1 MIAAELITEIAQV
14 LEDKKV
20 MFGEILGL
28 APELMKVPTF
38 VASMPYAIDEIKAGI
53 SPEYFA
59 EIQKAVSEKIQLKN
73 DKAEVITKAVVNW
86 IVLTAALT
94 VEIKQSIS

>member
-1 MIAAELITEIAQV
+1 MIAAELITEIGQV

-28 APELMKVPTF
+28 APELMKIPTF
-38 VASMPYAIDEIKAGI
+38 VSSMPFAIDEIKAGI
-53 SPEYFA
+53 SPDYFA
-59 EIQKAVSEKIQLKN
+59 EIQKAVAEKIELKN

-94 VEIKQSIS
+94 VEIKNAVA